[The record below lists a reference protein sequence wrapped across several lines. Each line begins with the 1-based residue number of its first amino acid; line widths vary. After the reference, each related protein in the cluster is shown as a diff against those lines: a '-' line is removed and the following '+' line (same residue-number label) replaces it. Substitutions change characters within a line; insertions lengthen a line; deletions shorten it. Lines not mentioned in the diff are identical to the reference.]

1 MIELSLNHQ
10 DLTIKAPR
18 IVAGTINYLSV
29 SVVEETSDW
38 YGLEKHVFFKDPD
51 NTVYEFVAQNGHIAE
66 NDQLNLYAGKW
77 QVYVVGYKYDGGS
90 LIQKIT
96 TGSIGLP
103 VAEAPQESGQ
113 SQLPA
118 GTSSAIEQ
126 IAEIARSV
134 RADADAGLFKGDKGD
149 AAFTCAVGETT
160 TAEPGTPASVH
171 NSGTTS
177 DLLLDF
183 TIPKGEKGDKG
194 DTGNVSS
201 ADDMTVNGV
210 LDITPR
216 RCYETLSSAGWYR
229 VCAISFNSYNE
240 AIGALGGV
248 LRFAISDSYSNYPND
263 AHTIDLLLAHNKVT
277 FVAEQS
283 VANGYLEIDKIRYT
297 CTGTEPYNGYVDIHF
312 MGLGGTTYVG
322 ISFDYTV
329 VGLDRQA
336 RAVAQNLQSVTAS
349 PSGETVVTEYAFT
362 ANTVYHDDNV
372 TSGVRHIVDRRGDI
386 VTVTIESDGGGINCP
401 AGQYTTVYTL
411 PSELSP
417 AGSVY
422 TVVDA
427 YGGNNIISGFID
439 TSGNVQLYP
448 VLQSTSYYRF
458 TLTYAIY

>member
-177 DLLLDF
+177 DLVLDF

-201 ADDMTVNGV
+201 AGDMTVNGV

-216 RCYETLSSAGWYR
+216 RCYATLPSAGWYR
-229 VCAISFNSYNE
+229 VCTCNNTNLLYT
-240 AIGALGGV
+240 GGIV
-248 LRFAISDSYSNYPND
+248 KFRIILY
-263 AHTIDLLLAHNKVT
+263 
-277 FVAEQS
+277 
-283 VANGYLEIDKIRYT
+283 ANGGSENHEITLSCTTGNGAVWKDESSNGKANISNIRLT
-297 CTGTEPYNGYVDIHF
+297 KETGNVYHVDIYYQSSVERSVDVFFEPYFYNPYLNRF
-312 MGLGGTTYVG
+312 TAE
-322 ISFDYTV
+322 S
-329 VGLDRQA
+329 
-336 RAVAQNLQSVTAS
+336 LQSIADA
-349 PSGETVVTEYAFT
+349 PSGETVQTLYNFDATARCGIVSITTDITVGNTGFAQIVGYTKARYVPLSVTTTKSDAHVFFT
-362 ANTVYHDDNV
+362 GA
-372 TSGVRHIVDRRGDI
+372 SASIWVRV
-386 VTVTIESDGGGINCP
+386 VNSDGSYP
-401 AGQYTTVYTL
+401 AGQTVNITATFL
-411 PSELSP
+411 KLS
-417 AGSVY
+417 
-422 TVVDA
+422 
-427 YGGNNIISGFID
+427 
-439 TSGNVQLYP
+439 
-448 VLQSTSYYRF
+448 
-458 TLTYAIY
+458 

>member
-51 NTVYEFVAQNGHIAE
+51 NTVYEFVAHNGHIAE

-77 QVYVVGYKYDGGS
+77 QVYVVGYKYNGGS

-177 DLLLDF
+177 DLILDF

-201 ADDMTVNGV
+201 AGDMTVNGV

-216 RCYETLSSAGWYR
+216 RCYANLSQAGWYR
-229 VCAISFNSYNE
+229 VFAYNANTEAQVSGDSGFSIDVTIYDWAATYHKITLYGIS
-240 AIGALGGV
+240 GALQFG
-248 LRFAISDSYSNYPND
+248 N
-263 AHTIDLLLAHNKVT
+263 
-277 FVAEQS
+277 EQS
-283 VANGYLEIDKIRYT
+283 VSSIEFFDKIRYVKS
-297 CTGTEPYNGYVDIHF
+297 GTHGYIDIHYSASEPRKVACYF
-312 MGLGGTTYVG
+312 DAKYVYAENLTHFV
-322 ISFDYTV
+322 SMTPT
-329 VGLDRQA
+329 
-336 RAVAQNLQSVTAS
+336 AVADTPSGTILASYTFNANYYVSENNIITQISESYYPATAS
-349 PSGETVVTEYAFT
+349 PSQFPRASFMITNATTSYPYAYGSVLT
-362 ANTVYHDDNV
+362 MQ
-372 TSGVRHIVDRRGDI
+372 S
-386 VTVTIESDGGGINCP
+386 
-401 AGQYTTVYTL
+401 
-411 PSELSP
+411 
-417 AGSVY
+417 AGSRGFQVNFGF
-422 TVVDA
+422 
-427 YGGNNIISGFID
+427 GGDMIAVRTINNQAWTAWKKIS
-439 TSGNVQLYP
+439 TTNL
-448 VLQSTSYYRF
+448 
-458 TLTYAIY
+458 